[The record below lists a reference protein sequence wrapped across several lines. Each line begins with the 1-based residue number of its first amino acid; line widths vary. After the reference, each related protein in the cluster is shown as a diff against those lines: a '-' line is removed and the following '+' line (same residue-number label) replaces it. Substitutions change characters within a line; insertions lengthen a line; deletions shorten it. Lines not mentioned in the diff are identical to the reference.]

1 VDKKRGEGGLI
12 HVHPDG
18 MVDIEAAEPF
28 IEPLAGRKIF
38 PDIASNE
45 IEMRRIEI
53 EEIKKQAAKNIIMQ
67 KRVSKKF

>member
-1 VDKKRGEGGLI
+1 
-12 HVHPDG
+12 
-18 MVDIEAAEPF
+18 MVDIGDAEPF
-28 IEPLAGRKIF
+28 IETLAGRKIF